1 MLVPRV
7 PLLTLRFRKDSL
19 KMRPSRSVIAI
30 LAFGLALPLLAQVN
44 DTYVVPAVGD
54 LPGANQ
60 TVWATQ
66 FSLFN
71 PQAYPLT
78 VSLTFLPTLGS
89 PASDNGTDLLI
100 TVPANATFFADNLL
114 SEVFKRHGIEGALL
128 VATFAIDNPTVKD
141 DVISRAFLVNSSTYN
156 NARTGT
162 FGQSI
167 PGIFAGLQD
176 DGITGIVHGIR
187 NILGSQGFRT
197 NVGAVNLGRFS
208 ATIHVTVFDADGK
221 VIKDNDG
228 RSDIPLFLPPQGH
241 LQQALP
247 VAVNRG
253 SIEFSVDDPHK
264 DAVVFAYASV
274 IDPLSGDPT
283 YHSPTLLA
291 SPSVLFPKSTT
302 ASTLSAGGIGK
313 KIDSIR
319 AAEIRDSATHLGE
332 VRLVHA
338 DGGGYRVAS
347 ETDK

>member
-1 MLVPRV
+1 
-7 PLLTLRFRKDSL
+7 
-19 KMRPSRSVIAI
+19 MRLSRSVIAI
-30 LAFGLALPLLAQVN
+30 LAFTLALPLLAQVN

-71 PQAYPLT
+71 PQNYPLK

-89 PASDNGTDLLI
+89 PASDNGTELSI
-100 TVPANATFFADNLL
+100 TVPSNATFFADNLMR
-114 SEVFKRHGIEGALL
+114 EVFKRQGIQGALL

-176 DGITGIVHGIR
+176 VQSDGITGIVHGIR
-187 NILGSQGFRT
+187 NTLGGQGFRT
-197 NVGAVNLGRFS
+197 NVGAVNLGKFS
-208 ATIHVTVFDADGK
+208 AIMHLTVFDADGK
-221 VIKDNDG
+221 VIKDSDG
-228 RSDIPLFLPPQGH
+228 RSDIPLVIPPQGH
-241 LQQALP
+241 VQDALP
-247 VAVNRG
+247 VAVDRG

-291 SPSVLFPKSTT
+291 SPSVLFPKST
-302 ASTLSAGGIGK
+302 AAATLSVGGIGT

-332 VRLVHA
+332 VRLVHIE
-338 DGGGYRVAS
+338 GGGYRVAS
-347 ETDK
+347 ETDR